1 MLRIQLFMKKTIEK
15 SIETSQSYKSYTDL
29 VSKLVSEE
37 STTGNEKTEPF
48 INYTMLNNRRMKRW
62 NKTIKISEEVKE
74 KLAKNENKMTWLAL
88 TESWCGDAAHVM
100 PVFNKLAEL
109 NDSIDFKV
117 VLRDENEDLMSL
129 FLTDGNKSIP
139 KLIMIDNA
147 SGEVINSYGPRP
159 SEATKMVNDY
169 KKEHGKL
176 SLEFKKDLQS
186 WYNNDKGQNTIDDL
200 LKLLEN

>member
-1 MLRIQLFMKKTIEK
+1 MKKTIEK
-15 SIETSQSYKSYTDL
+15 SIETSQSYKSYTEL

-37 STTGNEKTEPF
+37 STTGNKKTEPF

-100 PVFNKLAEL
+100 SVFNKLAEL
-109 NDSIDFKV
+109 NDSIDSKV

>member
-1 MLRIQLFMKKTIEK
+1 LLRIQLFMKKTIEK

>member
-1 MLRIQLFMKKTIEK
+1 MKKTIEK
-15 SIETSQSYKSYTDL
+15 SIETSQSYKSYTEL

-37 STTGNEKTEPF
+37 STTGNKKTEPF

-109 NDSIDFKV
+109 NEGIDFKV

-129 FLTDGNKSIP
+129 FLTDGNESIP

>member
-1 MLRIQLFMKKTIEK
+1 MKSTIEK

-37 STTGNEKTEPF
+37 STTGSEKTEPF
-48 INYTMLNNRRMKRW
+48 INHTMLNNRRMKRW
-62 NKTIKISEEVKE
+62 NKTIKISDEVKE
-74 KLAKNENKMTWLAL
+74 KIAKNENKMTWLAL
-88 TESWCGDAAHVM
+88 TESWCGDAAHAM

-109 NDSIDFKV
+109 NDAIDFKV

-169 KKEHGKL
+169 KEEHGKL
-176 SLEFKKDLQS
+176 TPEFKEDLQR
-186 WYNNDKGQNTIDDL
+186 WYNKDKGQNTIEDL

>member
-1 MLRIQLFMKKTIEK
+1 MKKTIEK
-15 SIETSQSYKSYTDL
+15 SIETSQSYKSYTEL

-37 STTGNEKTEPF
+37 STTGNKKTEPF

-74 KLAKNENKMTWLAL
+74 KLAKNENKMTWIAL

-109 NDSIDFKV
+109 NEGIDFKV

-129 FLTDGNKSIP
+129 FLTDGNESIP

-176 SLEFKKDLQS
+176 TPEFKEDLQR
-186 WYNNDKGQNTIDDL
+186 WYNKDKGQSTIDDL
-200 LKLLEN
+200 LKLLDN